1 MRKLLYILA
10 VILTF
15 SACGNGY
22 TEAEKNFRVERAG
35 NIHNDGYI
43 TEYNGKYYFANKDDY
58 DNLYVMDKNEENKKK
73 LSGNHYFYNLN
84 ICGDYIYYVSGS
96 PGKIYRVT
104 TDGKN
109 KEKLSNDN
117 SYNLIRY
124 DKYLFYRLS
133 EDDDWGKLCRIDL
146 DGGNKKILCNSTYD
160 FCIYDNVIY
169 FGNMED
175 NTVCS
180 INIDGTGKKTLVNS
194 LGTNIDINAGKLYYS
209 DDSRGGHIFS
219 YDLKSETEAE
229 ICSDKCWN
237 LNLHKDWIIY
247 RNQSDGGDLYCISYD
262 GSVKKRLVGGN
273 IVNIIVLDD
282 DIFYRNVDD
291 ETYSKIKVPQK

>member
-35 NIHNDGYI
+35 NIHNNGYI

-133 EDDDWGKLCRIDL
+133 EDDDWGKL
-146 DGGNKKILCNSTYD
+146 
-160 FCIYDNVIY
+160 
-169 FGNMED
+169 
-175 NTVCS
+175 
-180 INIDGTGKKTLVNS
+180 
-194 LGTNIDINAGKLYYS
+194 YYS

-229 ICSDKCWN
+229 ICNDKCWN